1 MMRVVI
7 DTGVLISGLIRPAG
21 IVGDVL
27 RGLRDGRFI
36 PIYSTPILLE
46 IIHVLSRPVFQSK
59 YHVTTDDITALI
71 NLLRLR
77 GEMVIPRL
85 NLTVCRDPKDNKF
98 LEAAIS
104 GGAEVII
111 TGDDDLL
118 ALNTYEGIEILRPT
132 EFLDRLFQ

>member
-1 MMRVVI
+1 MRVVI

-59 YHVTTDDITALI
+59 YHVATDDITALI

-118 ALNTYEGIEILRPT
+118 ALNTYERIEILRPT

>member
-59 YHVTTDDITALI
+59 YHVATDDITALI

-118 ALNTYEGIEILRPT
+118 ALNTYERIEILRPT